1 LCGSRRSAAII
12 LRCEVVSCVEFHVS
26 PLAGFQN
33 HPDTLPTAPAVGYV
47 VPSLRDSCQFRIRPC
62 SESGYG
68 LVPCGTRANAL
79 LYPGGFQ
86 GSQDL
91 ELTAGPQDVSVS
103 ANCVDQLF
111 IVAIIDLAAQSGD
124 IDLDHVAEF
133 LPVVIVEMF
142 EELRF

>member
-1 LCGSRRSAAII
+1 MMRLVNEKLFIAFVRLQAERG
-12 LRCEVVSCVEFHVS
+12 
-26 PLAGFQN
+26 G
-33 HPDTLPTAPAVGYV
+33 
-47 VPSLRDSCQFRIRPC
+47 FRIIRTHSPPLPRWATLWRP
-62 SESGYG
+62 SGTPSSSKRSR
-68 LVPCGTRANAL
+68 V
-79 LYPGGFQ
+79 
-86 GSQDL
+86 

-133 LPVVIVEMF
+133 FPVVIVEMF